1 MVEARRE
8 PRKGRGAHSANR
20 RSRELCRSDRG
31 ERSASLH
38 YGEHRVGGFQPQPY
52 SNQHC
57 CCHVRAQMTKTSKQP
72 FIAIAVAEHEP
83 LDQSLLWERGGCH
96 GSGHGGCV
104 EADGMRARRAREKR
118 RAMQQAAA

>member
-38 YGEHRVGGFQPQPY
+38 CGEHRVGGSQPQPY

-57 CCHVRAQMTKTSKQP
+57 CCHVRARTNTSQP
-72 FIAIAVAEHEP
+72 TFVSQAVAEVP